1 MKSLREKLPPG
12 GGGVTHHRE
21 GGRGEWQGVG
31 VAEGGDELLA
41 AGERVPPGEG
51 APGDRLHLPRPV
63 QHHV

>member
-12 GGGVTHHRE
+12 GWGVTHHRE

-51 APGDRLHLPRPV
+51 APGDRL
-63 QHHV
+63 